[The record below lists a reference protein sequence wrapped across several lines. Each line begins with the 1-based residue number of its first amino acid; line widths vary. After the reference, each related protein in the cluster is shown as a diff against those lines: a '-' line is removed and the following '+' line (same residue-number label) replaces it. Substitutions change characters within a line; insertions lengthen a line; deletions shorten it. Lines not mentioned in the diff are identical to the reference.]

1 MSFPEV
7 GTLLDFDQ
15 SAGVAAFDTL
25 SAMLTHERCGRHLY
39 RSVEGRS
46 LNPMLK
52 ALPDSTDREQIAEF
66 LDQQA
71 ARYPGA
77 TAEDARV
84 WADVAHV
91 IFNSKEFIF
100 VR

>member
-1 MSFPEV
+1 MFLRAYGRLPDA
-7 GTLLDFDQ
+7 TDRAQ
-15 SAGVAAFDTL
+15 VAA
-25 SAMLTHERCGRHLY
+25 
-39 RSVEGRS
+39 
-46 LNPMLK
+46 
-52 ALPDSTDREQIAEF
+52 F

-71 ARYPGA
+71 TRYPGA

-84 WADVAHV
+84 WADLAHV